1 MSAKF
6 GGSMKNLT
14 LAYQE
19 PSKLFSFGRNVLIT
33 ISATLIIS
41 LSGIVSIPLFFTPVP
56 IVLQCHV
63 VLLMALFLGSKRGT
77 IATILFLA
85 MGAYGFPV
93 FAGGSGGWASMLG
106 PAGGYLSGYL
116 LGAFVTGLIYENSE
130 DKGPLMAFVAM
141 AAANIVIYMMGM
153 SWLSTYVGL
162 YNAIVMGILPFIA
175 GDLIKMIALTFFFI
189 RVKKRYS
196 LYL

>member
-1 MSAKF
+1 MR
-6 GGSMKNLT
+6 NLT
-14 LAYQE
+14 LSYRE
-19 PSKLFSFGRNVLIT
+19 PSKLLSFGKNVLIT

-41 LSGIVSIPLFFTPVP
+41 LSGIFSIPLFVTPVP
-56 IVLQCHV
+56 IVLQCHI
-63 VLLMALFLGSKRGT
+63 VLLMALFLGSKRAT

-93 FAGGSGGWASMLG
+93 FAGGSGGWGCLLG
-106 PAGGYLSGYL
+106 HSGGYLSGYL
-116 LGAFVTGLIYENSE
+116 LGAFVTGVIYENSD
-130 DKGPLMAFVAM
+130 DKGPLIAFLAM
-141 AAANIVIYMMGM
+141 AAANLVIYMMGM

-162 YNAIVMGILPFIA
+162 YKAIEMGIFPFIA
-175 GDLIKMIALTFFFI
+175 GDLVKMIALTFFFI